1 MKGDA
6 SPIRAWF
13 VLKRG
18 RQREATPRRVDFRAS
33 RETQGNGPGTQIFS
47 LTLMLRSK
55 GPRAT
60 LARPAIAAYR
70 VAMRRSFFLFLA
82 SVFTLVGAAS
92 MASASL
98 AQTVPADT
106 APAQTVPT
114 RPASPTPPASP
125 STVVV
130 TGRRLPP
137 RKVVEHLTH
146 AVTQSADVSE
156 ALARFPDT
164 VCPSSEGMP
173 LDYDARIVARIR
185 ADATAAG
192 IAVDKPGCHPNVI
205 VLVVPSGQAVVRAL
219 RRTRS
224 YVFGDLE
231 PHQIAVMA
239 ADAGPVHAWT
249 VTRRRSRDADT
260 ERVGT
265 MMQDVPEIQVRDA
278 SIILAATRLDMTAS
292 VLLLDV
298 DAVIGKTVNQIADY
312 AAMRTLAP
320 TRPAGTGHHSANP
333 DETILGLFAPGDPA
347 GRPRGLTGFDAGYL
361 KALYHGPATERGMAK
376 MGQMVR
382 SIAASSPS
390 GTAAGVATGS
400 VPPGSVPGK

>member
-1 MKGDA
+1 
-6 SPIRAWF
+6 
-13 VLKRG
+13 
-18 RQREATPRRVDFRAS
+18 
-33 RETQGNGPGTQIFS
+33 
-47 LTLMLRSK
+47 
-55 GPRAT
+55 
-60 LARPAIAAYR
+60 
-70 VAMRRSFFLFLA
+70 MRRSFLLSLA
-82 SVFTLVGAAS
+82 FVLAPVCAATT
-92 MASASL
+92 ASAALVQPVPS
-98 AQTVPADT
+98 TPADT
-106 APAQTVPT
+106 APAQSVPT
-114 RPASPTPPASP
+114 RPASSAPPASS

-130 TGRRLPP
+130 TARRLPP
-137 RKVVEHLTH
+137 AKMVEHLTH
-146 AVTQSADVSE
+146 AVTQSADASE
-156 ALARFPDT
+156 ALARFPDM

-185 ADATAAG
+185 ADAAAAAIG
-192 IAVDKPGCHPNVI
+192 VDKPGCHPNVI
-205 VLVVPSGQAVVRAL
+205 VMVVPNGQAVVRAL
-219 RRTRS
+219 RRTQS
-224 YVFGDLE
+224 YIFGDME
-231 PHQIAVMA
+231 PHQIAEMA

-292 VLLLDV
+292 VLLIDV

-333 DETILGLFAPGDPA
+333 DDTILGLFAPGDPA

-382 SIAASSPS
+382 SIAAASPPS
-390 GTAAGVATGS
+390 GAAPSAATGS
-400 VPPGSVPGK
+400 MPSSAVPAR